1 MEQLQNLLN
10 HWKGNGE
17 VILESSCNPADST
30 MVGASGLAVETFF
43 NSQDS
48 KDETNA
54 TSYDAL
60 LLDPG
65 ISFAAAKLV
74 RAKTK
79 GRPKI
84 KQIFTGRKRKARV
97 PLQYSKLHQEERVKI
112 LLSGAV
118 SNFAD
123 SDSHEVY
130 DVDAIKPYN
139 EISSCLLDE
148 YVDIA
153 CVRSYFGDSAFKLL
167 LSRLEE
173 KKEIWSLCLTYT

>member
-17 VILESSCNPADST
+17 GVILESSCNPADST
-30 MVGASGLAVETFF
+30 MVGASGLAVKTFF

-48 KDETNA
+48 SIKLAEGTHETSTTGDDERNA
-54 TSYDAL
+54 TSDNAL
-60 LLDPG
+60 VLETPG

-74 RAKTK
+74 RVKTK

-84 KQIFTGRKRKARV
+84 KQTFTGRKREARV
-97 PLQYSKLHQEERVKI
+97 PLQYSKLHQKERVKI

-118 SNFAD
+118 YNFAD

-139 EISSCLLDE
+139 EILSCLLDE

-167 LSRLEE
+167 
-173 KKEIWSLCLTYT
+173 

>member
-17 VILESSCNPADST
+17 VVILESSCNSADST

-48 KDETNA
+48 SIKLAEGTHETN
-54 TSYDAL
+54 TTGDDVL
-60 LLDPG
+60 VLETPG

-74 RAKTK
+74 RVKAK

-84 KQIFTGRKRKARV
+84 KQTFTGRKRKARI
-97 PLQYSKLHQEERVKI
+97 PLQYSKLHQEERLKI

-123 SDSHEVY
+123 SDLHEVY

-148 YVDIA
+148 YADIA
-153 CVRSYFGDSAFKLL
+153 CVRSYLVTVHSSCFSHD
-167 LSRLEE
+167 
-173 KKEIWSLCLTYT
+173 